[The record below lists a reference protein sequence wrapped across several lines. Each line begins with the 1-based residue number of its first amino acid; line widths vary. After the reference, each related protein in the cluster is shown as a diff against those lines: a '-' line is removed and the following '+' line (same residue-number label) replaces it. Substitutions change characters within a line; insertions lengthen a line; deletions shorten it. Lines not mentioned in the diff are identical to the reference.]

1 MTRGVVAEPHPGNL
15 RRASGTLPFVPH
27 LTARAAAA
35 VVTQTLGVTPHLG
48 ARGCRALVALAL
60 ALVTACSSGP
70 SESECERLRDKL
82 VELEFSAMGAKALTS
97 EARAQLAK
105 QKQETSESVAERFKE
120 SCLKKTPKDLVDCA
134 LAATSLEQVKQC
146 DEKK

>member
-1 MTRGVVAEPHPGNL
+1 M
-15 RRASGTLPFVPH
+15 
-27 LTARAAAA
+27 
-35 VVTQTLGVTPHLG
+35 TQTLGVTPHLG